1 MSRLQPDARRLL
13 EEEAELDEEEEGAI
27 RGVGAFGAARQTL
40 LGKDGQLVQ
49 VRSRGRERQGSKKDA
64 KSLSMLLSMG
74 SG

>member
-1 MSRLQPDARRLL
+1 MCTPSLTLSTCPLVRLTHRLQPDARRLL

-49 VRSRGRERQGSKKDA
+49 VRRRGRERQA
-64 KSLSMLLSMG
+64 
-74 SG
+74 

>member
-1 MSRLQPDARRLL
+1 MQPDARRLL

-49 VRSRGRERQGSKKDA
+49 VRRRGHERQA
-64 KSLSMLLSMG
+64 
-74 SG
+74 